1 MLLENQPHC
10 IVGLLVH
17 GLMRETLMMPHN
29 RRSMTEMPRKN
40 PLLQVEKEKVG
51 TKKINIVTLH
61 SSDSDRDLSEEV
73 PGKQKSL
80 KVHCV
85 NTP

>member
-1 MLLENQPHC
+1 MLLENQPHS

-17 GLMRETLMMPHN
+17 GLMRKTLMMRHN
-29 RRSMTEMPRKN
+29 RRSMTEMPREN

-61 SSDSDRDLSEEV
+61 SSDSDSDLSEEV
-73 PGKQKSL
+73 PGK
-80 KVHCV
+80 
-85 NTP
+85 

>member
-1 MLLENQPHC
+1 
-10 IVGLLVH
+10 
-17 GLMRETLMMPHN
+17 
-29 RRSMTEMPRKN
+29 MTEMPRKN